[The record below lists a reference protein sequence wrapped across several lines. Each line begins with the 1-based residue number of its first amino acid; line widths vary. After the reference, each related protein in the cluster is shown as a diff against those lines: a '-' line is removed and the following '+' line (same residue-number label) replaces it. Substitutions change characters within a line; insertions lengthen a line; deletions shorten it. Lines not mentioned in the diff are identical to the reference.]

1 MKVNGW
7 LIPFNSTCGVDTSF
21 LFPHYSILDHIS
33 LDNKDWL
40 SGFQFCIVILILSQ
54 NDLLIALMFFLIP
67 HFVGGAFVNFFFKPL
82 LELYWHTL
90 DVHFQIYQFVITM
103 LALLL
108 DHSGLLGLYFSFSFF
123 FLFYFAISISLLG
136 GVGYEHSYQRQ

>member
-7 LIPFNSTCGVDTSF
+7 LIRFNSTCGVDTSF
-21 LFPHYSILDHIS
+21 LFPHYSTLDHIR

-40 SGFQFCIVILILSQ
+40 SGFQFCIVILILFQ
-54 NDLLIALMFFLIP
+54 NDLVIALMCFLIP

-90 DVHFQIYQFVITM
+90 DVNFQIFQFVIAM
-103 LALLL
+103 LVLLS
-108 DHSGLLGLYFSFSFF
+108 DHWPFQSLISFSFF
-123 FLFYFAISISLLG
+123 SLFFAISISLLG
-136 GVGYEHSYQRQ
+136 GVG

>member
-21 LFPHYSILDHIS
+21 PFPHYSTLDHIR

-40 SGFQFCIVILILSQ
+40 SGFQFCVEILILFQ
-54 NDLLIALMFFLIP
+54 NDLLIAVMCFLTP
-67 HFVGGAFVNFFFKPL
+67 HFVGGAFVNFVLETL

-90 DVHFQIYQFVITM
+90 AVHFQISQ
-103 LALLL
+103 LAVSELVLLSNHWPL
-108 DHSGLLGLYFSFSFF
+108 SSLFSFSNFFALF
-123 FLFYFAISISLLG
+123 FLFHPPLLG
-136 GVGYEHSYQRQ
+136 GGGDRHSC